1 MTGLKLGILGTR
13 GIPNHYGGY
22 EQAATYL
29 SAGLVKKGFAVTV
42 YNSHNHPYRGKDW
55 NGVEIVRCYD
65 PEYKTGTAGQ
75 FIYDLNC
82 IRHAR
87 KRNYDALL
95 LMGYTSS
102 SVWGRFYPKKTVI
115 ISNMDGLEWK
125 RTKYSAPVRQYL
137 RYAEKL
143 AVRYSDYLVADSP
156 VIRDYLEEKYRA
168 TSRYIPYGATIY
180 NNESVAWLGKYQVSP
195 GEYYM
200 LMARM
205 EPENN
210 IEMILD
216 GYTASASAKK
226 FIVIGNTNNTYGK
239 QLKKKFGK
247 EKNILF
253 TGPLFDQEELHS
265 LKFFSRMYFHGHSV
279 GGTNPSLLEAM
290 ASRTL
295 IAAHD
300 NPFNRTILD
309 GDAYYFSSV
318 EEVKNSIDGTA
329 DKENEESMVRHNLR
343 KIKEEY
349 NWQAVI
355 DQYGEFI
362 LECRD
367 KK

>member
-1 MTGLKLGILGTR
+1 
-13 GIPNHYGGY
+13 
-22 EQAATYL
+22 
-29 SAGLVKKGFAVTV
+29 
-42 YNSHNHPYRGKDW
+42 
-55 NGVEIVRCYD
+55 
-65 PEYKTGTAGQ
+65 
-75 FIYDLNC
+75 
-82 IRHAR
+82 
-87 KRNYDALL
+87 
-95 LMGYTSS
+95 
-102 SVWGRFYPKKTVI
+102 
-115 ISNMDGLEWK
+115 
-125 RTKYSAPVRQYL
+125 
-137 RYAEKL
+137 
-143 AVRYSDYLVADSP
+143 
-156 VIRDYLEEKYRA
+156 LEEKYRA